1 MGFAF
6 LNRFKKILIAE
17 DDMALQKVLVFKFQ
31 SKGFKVVTANS
42 GRDVL
47 TIVAQ
52 EKPSAIILD
61 LILPAQDGV
70 KILHELRSPEVD
82 YKKPVVI
89 LTNLSGN
96 SALRGEVESL
106 NAQYFN
112 KAGTPIDTAVNALIQ
127 QL

>member
-1 MGFAF
+1 MGLGF
-6 LNRFKKILIAE
+6 LNRFKKILVVE
-17 DDMALQKVLVFKFQ
+17 DDPALQKALVIKFQ
-31 SKGFKVVTANS
+31 NKGFKVLTANS

-47 TIVAQ
+47 TIVTQ
-52 EKPSAIILD
+52 ERPAGIVLD
-61 LILPAQDGV
+61 LMLPAQDGM
-70 KILHELRSPEVD
+70 KILQVLRSSEVD

-96 SALRGEVESL
+96 SNLRTEVESL

-112 KAGTPIDTAVNALIQ
+112 KASTPIDTAINALLK